1 MMICFL
7 FVFYGIVK
15 KMGIP
20 CHDRQNGRV
29 VESHSLVN
37 RPLLYSVDCSFSLC
51 EARGRV
57 EEWPLP
63 PQMFITSFSMTAVGC
78 SETISRT

>member
-1 MMICFL
+1 
-7 FVFYGIVK
+7 
-15 KMGIP
+15 MGIP

-37 RPLLYSVDCSFSLC
+37 RPLLYSVDCSFSHC
-51 EARGRV
+51 EASGRG
-57 EEWPLP
+57 EEVWSLP